1 MRKLFLLRGV
11 PGCGKSTFLKN
22 NLVDTGY
29 VISADKLRL
38 LFSPV
43 IYPKNQMKEKINP
56 NNDKQVWDL
65 LHNLVQERL
74 KKVTP
79 QLLMQLIVM
88 FPQLIIIKAF
98 AKKTVLIA

>member
-74 KKVTP
+74 KKGYTT
-79 QLLMQLIVM
+79 IVDATHCNVSSIEYYKS
-88 FPQLIIIKAF
+88 F
-98 AKKTVLIA
+98 